1 MAVPRAKAG
10 SSGLYYLEGSTTG
23 DTTSISYT
31 YNSDNLLT
39 GYSTSSVGVTGP
51 TFTLADA
58 NVDGLGRLTDANE
71 TITEIGDNSRFFQ
84 KMQNFPIFF
93 RKTVDTISFKRY
105 NSNSI
110 GLLRLVWQNEDI

>member
-1 MAVPRAKAG
+1 MAVLRAKAG
-10 SSGLYYLEGSTTG
+10 SSGLYYLGGSTTG

-31 YNSDNLLT
+31 YNSDNLLA

-58 NVDGLGRLTDANE
+58 NVNGLGRLADANE

-84 KMQNFPIFF
+84 KMQDFSYFF
-93 RKTVDTISFKRY
+93 RKKC
-105 NSNSI
+105 
-110 GLLRLVWQNEDI
+110 